1 LKVDF
6 EAYVAQAVPLLGLPI
21 APEHLPGV
29 VAYLDLAARIAQRVT
44 DFPLEPADESG
55 NTFVPVS
62 PDDLPAP
69 VPTAAGRGDLA

>member
-62 PDDLPAP
+62 PEDLPGP
-69 VPTAAGRGDLA
+69 VPSAAGPGDLA